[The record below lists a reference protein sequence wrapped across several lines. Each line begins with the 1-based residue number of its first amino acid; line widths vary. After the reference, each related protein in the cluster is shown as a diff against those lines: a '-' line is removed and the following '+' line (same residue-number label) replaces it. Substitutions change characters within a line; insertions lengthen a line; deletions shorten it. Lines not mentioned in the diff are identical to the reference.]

1 MSGAIT
7 PNKKPKP
14 EPKEVE
20 LVVEQSATDRILARV
35 REAKIGYKELTG
47 YDIKP
52 PTVDIE
58 ISETFTETSDG
69 KLLYTDGDSRR
80 SVEAKIRFRMEP
92 NLKKEGDV

>member
-14 EPKEVE
+14 EPKEVG

-35 REAKIGYKELTG
+35 KEAKDGYRELTG

-58 ISETFTETSDG
+58 ISETFVETLDG
-69 KLLYTDGDSRR
+69 KIFWTDKDSSRQ
-80 SVEAKIRFRMEP
+80 VNAKIRFRMEP
-92 NLKKEGDV
+92 KMEVQP